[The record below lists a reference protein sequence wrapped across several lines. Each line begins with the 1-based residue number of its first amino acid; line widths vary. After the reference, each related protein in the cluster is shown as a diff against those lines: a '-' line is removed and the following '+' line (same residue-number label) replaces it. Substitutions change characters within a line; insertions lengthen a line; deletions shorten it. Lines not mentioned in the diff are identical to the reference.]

1 MGRLRPTSLSL
12 LLLCAAP
19 GPSRAA
25 EPGRATATGDGGA
38 LAIRVG
44 KAETIA
50 HGTIEHAVI
59 LIEDGKITAIGEDL
73 PIERGIPVLDRPH
86 WTVMP
91 GLVHPYSRM
100 GLESRGGSGFEPQQV
115 PTGELYPL
123 DPIYSDLL
131 ERGVTTLG
139 LYPAGTGIPG
149 QAIALRPQG
158 KERAEMLLTESAYLK
173 VEFRADPR
181 SKKMIR
187 DAFAKVDEYVEKEKK
202 AHEKW
207 EKDAE
212 KAKKKEPEKKPE
224 EKKPDEKKPD
234 EKKPEGK
241 GQVLGEGAFEAQDP
255 EQDPSTSQDP
265 AGASAQEPKPD
276 DKKDEKKEEGPG
288 PYVPPEP
295 DAKVKP
301 FIALRAKKL
310 RALVALSSAADYL
323 HWLDAISKEDFLW
336 DLRLPLTRQADYYEV
351 ADKLGEKKVR
361 VVMEP
366 EITLQPGTM
375 RQRNLSAELSRAGAK
390 IVLIPRADSVSAVE
404 TWLASVGNV
413 VAAGLDRQVALRAV
427 TLEAAEVLGLAARVG
442 SLEVGKDANLI
453 FFAGDPLEP
462 STPLEAVMLEGHF
475 VKGEVQQ

>member
-12 LLLCAAP
+12 LLVCAA
-19 GPSRAA
+19 AA
-25 EPGRATATGDGGA
+25 PGRATEPGDGSL

-59 LIEDGKITAIGEDL
+59 LIEDGKITAIGQDL

-86 WTVMP
+86 WTAMP

-123 DPIYSDLL
+123 DPIYRDLL

-158 KERAEMLLTESAYLK
+158 KERAEMLLDESAYLK

-202 AHEKW
+202 AREKW
-207 EKDAE
+207 EKDSE

-224 EKKPDEKKPD
+224 EKKPEEKKPD
-234 EKKPEGK
+234 GK
-241 GQVLGEGAFEAQDP
+241 GQVIEGGQLELQEPDAGAQDP
-255 EQDPSTSQDP
+255 N
-265 AGASAQEPKPD
+265 AGAAQEPKPE
-276 DKKDEKKEEGPG
+276 EKKEEGPG

-301 FIALRAKKL
+301 FIALRAKEL

-336 DLRLPLTRQADYYEV
+336 DLRLPLTRQADYFEV

-366 EITLQPGTM
+366 EITLHPGTM
-375 RQRNLSAELSRAGAK
+375 RQRNLPAELSRAGAK
-390 IVLIPRADSVSAVE
+390 VVLIPRADSVSAVE
-404 TWLASVGNV
+404 TWLSSVGV
-413 VAAGLDRQVALRAV
+413 IVATGLDRQVALRAV
-427 TLEAAEVLGLAARVG
+427 TLEPAEVLGLAARVG

-453 FFAGDPLEP
+453 FFSGDPLEP

>member
-1 MGRLRPTSLSL
+1 
-12 LLLCAAP
+12 LLCAA
-19 GPSRAA
+19 AA
-25 EPGRATATGDGGA
+25 PQAALAASGSDL

-59 LIEDGKITAIGEDL
+59 LIDGGKITAIGQDL
-73 PIERGIPVLDRPH
+73 PIERGIPVLDRPQ
-86 WTVMP
+86 WTAMP
-91 GLVHPYSRM
+91 GLVHPYSRL
-100 GLESRGGSGFEPQQV
+100 GLEGRGGSGFEPEKV

-123 DPIYSDLL
+123 DPLYKDLL

-158 KERAEMLLTESAYLK
+158 QERAEMLLDESAYLK
-173 VEFRADPR
+173 IEFRADAR
-181 SKKMIR
+181 SKKMVR

-202 AHEKW
+202 AREKW

-224 EKKPDEKKPD
+224 EKKPEPKPE

-241 GQVLGEGAFEAQDP
+241 GQVLDAAQDP
-255 EQDPSTSQDP
+255 EPQQEPAAAQDP
-265 AGASAQEPKPD
+265 KPEE
-276 DKKDEKKEEGPG
+276 KKDEGPG

-301 FIALRAKKL
+301 FIALRAKEL
-310 RALVALSSAADYL
+310 RALVAISSAADYL

-336 DLRLPLTRQADYYEV
+336 DLRLPLTRQADYFEV
-351 ADKLGEKKVR
+351 AHKLGEKQVR
-361 VVMEP
+361 LVMEP
-366 EITLQPGTM
+366 EITLHPGTM
-375 RQRNLSAELSRAGAK
+375 RQRNLPAELARAGAK
-390 IVLIPRADSVSAVE
+390 LVLIPRSDTLGAVE
-404 TWLASVGNV
+404 TWLHSVGMV
-413 VAAGLDRQVALRAV
+413 VANGLDRQVALRAV
-427 TLEAAEVLGLAARVG
+427 TLEPAEVLGLAARVG
-442 SLEVGKDANLI
+442 SLEVGKDANLV
-453 FFAGDPLEP
+453 FYAGDPLEP
-462 STPLEAVMLEGHF
+462 ATPLEAVMLEGRF